1 MKKKFRVTFFYEVLD
16 VMISEFE
23 RRFNQESRQFL
34 ILLGDLQKWK
44 MAEDSVLSTVGAHF
58 SLDPVALKNEWALMI
73 NDKAIDATKPYKIL
87 RQFAEENIELT
98 SLLKNLCTIPFTSAS
113 CERSFSK
120 LSLVKSKLRTTM
132 TRLIGR
138 IVVAFY

>member
-1 MKKKFRVTFFYEVLD
+1 MENGRGFCTFYCRCTFFP
-16 VMISEFE
+16 
-23 RRFNQESRQFL
+23 R
-34 ILLGDLQKWK
+34 
-44 MAEDSVLSTVGAHF
+44 
-58 SLDPVALKNEWALMI
+58 PVALKNEWALTI

-98 SLLKNLCTIPFTSAS
+98 SLLKNLCTIPFTSVS

-132 TRLIGR
+132 TQDRLAGLLLPFIEQDLLKR
-138 IVVAFY
+138 VSHKSILRDFAKAANR

>member
-1 MKKKFRVTFFYEVLD
+1 MIKQLMLPNPTKFF
-16 VMISEFE
+16 
-23 RRFNQESRQFL
+23 
-34 ILLGDLQKWK
+34 
-44 MAEDSVLSTVGAHF
+44 
-58 SLDPVALKNEWALMI
+58 
-73 NDKAIDATKPYKIL
+73 

>member
-1 MKKKFRVTFFYEVLD
+1 MQQLLRNFMMRLQKWLTIWVLKCLSHVQERLTIAWMKIGKINTLWLVMKKKFRVTFFYEVLD

-34 ILLGDLQKWK
+34 TLLGDLQKRK
-44 MAEDSVLSTVGAHF
+44 MVEDSVLSTVGAHF

-87 RQFAEENIELT
+87 RQ
-98 SLLKNLCTIPFTSAS
+98 
-113 CERSFSK
+113 
-120 LSLVKSKLRTTM
+120 LVC
-132 TRLIGR
+132 
-138 IVVAFY
+138 